1 MIEILLRDNIGDVR
15 AKFVFL
21 AGLISWLTKATQA
34 VEDEENIKTLME
46 GYIIL
51 RDEPQHIGVIIICRD
66 QNNKK
71 MLDILMQPPGEFK
84 DKYIPCVSSEEPTPV
99 QEKKEND
106 DKKEEENEDKKEDKK
121 S

>member
-1 MIEILLRDNIGDVR
+1 MIEILLKDNIGGVR
-15 AKFVFL
+15 EKFLFL
-21 AGLISWLTKATQA
+21 AGFIAWLTKATQA
-34 VEDEENIKTLME
+34 VEDKEKMEILME

-51 RDEPQHIGVIIICRD
+51 HDEPEHIGVVIICKD

-71 MLDILMQPPGEFK
+71 LLDVLMQPPGEFK

-99 QEKKEND
+99 QEKKENED
-106 DKKEEENEDKKEDKK
+106 KEEEKN